1 MPGAGA
7 DIAAA
12 GPLIE
17 LSGVHY
23 AYEDGVPALAGASL
37 AVDAGERVVVL
48 GANGCGK
55 STLLKLLGGLIFPQR
70 GSYAAFGR
78 EITEGLLSRDAFGM
92 FFRKEIGI
100 LFQNADA
107 QLFNPTVEDE
117 IAFGPLQMNDPPGRV
132 REKVR
137 AALAAFGLGAIAGRP
152 PFALSGGEKKKV
164 AIASVM
170 VMDPR
175 VLLLDEPT
183 AGLDPRSS
191 RELVDAIVGAEEAGK
206 TVITATHD
214 LHIVS
219 EIATRVLVFGED
231 RRILAS
237 GTPEEVLTDRP
248 LLLAANL
255 VHRHRHAHEDY
266 WHAHAH
272 EHPEV
277 VHVHEHERE
286 PGEPGGTS
294 GRGR

>member
-1 MPGAGA
+1 M
-7 DIAAA
+7 DIPRPDAAA
-12 GPLIE
+12 AAPLIE
-17 LSGVHY
+17 ISGVHY
-23 AYEDGVPALAGASL
+23 AYEDGAAALAGASL
-37 AVDAGERVVVL
+37 SADPGERIAVL

-55 STLLKLLGGLIFPQR
+55 STLLKLLGGLIFPQKGTYR
-70 GSYAAFGR
+70 AFGR
-78 EITEGLLSRDAFGM
+78 EITEPLLSRDPFGM
-92 FFRKEIGI
+92 YFRKEIGI
-100 LFQNADA
+100 LFQNPDA
-107 QLFNPTVEDE
+107 QLFNPPVEDE
-117 IAFGPLQMNDPPGRV
+117 IAFGPLQMNEPPEAVGAKV
-132 REKVR
+132 RE
-137 AALAAFGLGAIAGRP
+137 AIEAFGLGAIVGRP

-191 RELVDAIVGAEEAGK
+191 RELVDAIVGAEDAGK

-237 GTPEEVLTDRP
+237 GTPGEILTDRA

-266 WHAHAH
+266 WHVHEH
-272 EHPEV
+272 EHPDV
-277 VHVHEHERE
+277 FHVHEHDRK
-286 PGEPGGTS
+286 PNGPAGEDGS
-294 GRGR
+294 